1 MFRPSGTSSI
11 SLLQT
16 DSRSVESSRDQL
28 LAIKAITRQNRLQ
41 GAALGGRS
49 RLEGC

>member
-16 DSRSVESSRDQL
+16 DYRSMESICDQL
-28 LAIKAITRQNRLQ
+28 LAIEAIIRQNRLQ
-41 GAALGGRS
+41 GLPLAARS
-49 RLEGC
+49 RLEGS